1 MVMYFYNTSVSAAS
15 DPVTGL
21 VTNLV
26 SSSAS
31 IPGLHEGFHLS
42 GGFVPA
48 SGDLV
53 VASVKEVNPAYPALE
68 LADGSDM
75 VLEKGNVLIGVLGSR
90 RAMLGFSGRVPNSL
104 EIGQPLHLLNK
115 GGVIGECTAFN
126 RSLEWPTSLEYLGT
140 VSRDGIALNLKQHAH
155 SMFEGVL
162 PEVPM
167 IMILGTCMNA
177 GKTTV
182 ARQIIDVFTHRGLRI
197 NAGKVAGVA
206 CRRDVLSMQKSGAEK
221 VMSFHDFGVPSSA
234 EMKSLLPIA
243 RSLHYNLSESS
254 PDFIVMEM
262 GDGILGGYQV
272 SSLFEDKEYIS
283 RAMCTVIC
291 ANDLMGAW
299 GALEWLKP
307 TGITAENHPV
317 LISGPVTDS
326 GEGVDYIEQNWGVIA
341 ANALDSK
348 GKLCQ
353 FINEAVK
360 KC

>member
-1 MVMYFYNTSVSAAS
+1 MYFYNTSVSAAS
-15 DPVTGL
+15 DPVTGM

-26 SSSAS
+26 SSAAS
-31 IPGLHEGFHLS
+31 ISDLNEGFQLS
-42 GGFVPA
+42 GALPPV

-53 VASVKEVNPAYPALE
+53 VASVREVNPAYPGLE
-68 LADGSDM
+68 LADGSEM
-75 VLEKGNVLIGVLGSR
+75 VLEKGNILIGVLGSR
-90 RAMLGFSGRVPNSL
+90 RALLGFSGRVPASL
-104 EIGQPLHLLNK
+104 EVGQPLHLLNK

-140 VSRDGIALNLKQHAH
+140 VARDKKAVNLKQYAH
-155 SMFEGVL
+155 PLFEGAL

-167 IMILGTCMNA
+167 VMILGTCMNA

-182 ARQIIDVFTHRGLRI
+182 ARQVIDVFTHRGLKI

-206 CRRDVLSMQKSGAEK
+206 CRRDVLSMQKCGAEK
-221 VMSFHDFGVPSSA
+221 VMSFQDFGVPSSS
-234 EMKSLLPIA
+234 EMKSLLPVA
-243 RSLHYNLSESS
+243 RSLHYSLSENS

-307 TGITAENHPV
+307 AGISAGNHPV

-326 GEGVDYIEQNWGVIA
+326 GEGVDYIEQNWGVVA
-341 ANALDSK
+341 ANALDSQ

>member
-1 MVMYFYNTSVSAAS
+1 MYFYNTSVSVAS

-26 SSSAS
+26 SSSAN
-31 IPGLHEGFHLS
+31 IPDLNKGFHLS
-42 GGFVPA
+42 GGLVPA

-53 VASVKEVNPAYPALE
+53 VALVKEVNPVYPTLE
-68 LADGSDM
+68 LTDGSEI
-75 VLEKGNVLIGVLGSR
+75 VLEKGNILIGVLGSR
-90 RAMLGFSGRVPNSL
+90 RALLGFSGRVPASL
-104 EIGQPLHLLNK
+104 EIGQHLHLLNK

-126 RSLEWPTSLEYLGT
+126 RNLEWPTSLEYLGT
-140 VSRDGIALNLKQHAH
+140 VTREEGVLNLKQYAH
-155 SMFEGVL
+155 PMFEGPL

-167 IMILGTCMNA
+167 VMILGTCMNA

-182 ARQIIDVFTHRGLRI
+182 ARQVIDVFTHRGLKI

-221 VMSFHDFGVPSSA
+221 VMSFHDFGVPSSS

-243 RSLHYNLSESS
+243 RSLHYNLSENN

-307 TGITAENHPV
+307 SGIKAGKHPV

-326 GEGVDYIEQNWGVIA
+326 GEGVDYIEQNWGVVA

-360 KC
+360 QC

>member
-1 MVMYFYNTSVSAAS
+1 MYFYNTSLSAAS

-26 SSSAS
+26 SSAAS
-31 IPGLHEGFHLS
+31 IPGLNEGFHLS
-42 GGFVPA
+42 SVPAPA

-53 VASVKEVNPAYPALE
+53 VASVKQVNPVYPMLE
-68 LADGSDM
+68 LADGSDI
-75 VLEKGNVLIGVLGSR
+75 VLEKGNILIGVLGSR
-90 RAMLGFSGRVPNSL
+90 RALLGFSGRVPASL
-104 EIGQPLHLLNK
+104 ETGQPLHLLNK

-126 RSLEWPTSLEYLGT
+126 RNLEWPTSLEYLGT
-140 VSRDGIALNLKQHAH
+140 VTRDEGVLNLGQYAH
-155 SMFEGVL
+155 PMFEGSL

-167 IMILGTCMNA
+167 VMILGTCMNA

-182 ARQIIDVFTHRGLRI
+182 ARQVIDVFTHRGLKI

-221 VMSFHDFGVPSSA
+221 VMSFHDFGVPSSS

-243 RSLHYNLSESS
+243 RSLHYNLCENN

-272 SSLFEDKEYIS
+272 SSLFEDREYIS

-307 TGITAENHPV
+307 TGIKAGNHPV

-326 GEGVDYIEQNWGVIA
+326 GEGVDYIEQNWGVVA

-360 KC
+360 QC

>member
-1 MVMYFYNTSVSAAS
+1 MHFYNTSVTAAN

-21 VTNLV
+21 IANLI

-31 IPGLHEGFHLS
+31 VPDLNRGFQLS
-42 GGFVPA
+42 GGMVPA

-53 VASVKEVNPAYPALE
+53 MASVKEVNPVYPGLE
-68 LADGSDM
+68 LEDGSEI
-75 VLEKGNVLIGVLGSR
+75 VLEKGNVLMGVLGSR
-90 RAMLGFSGRVPNSL
+90 RALLGFSGHVPKSL
-104 EIGQPLHLLNK
+104 EIGQSLHLLNK

-126 RSLEWPTSLEYLGT
+126 RKLEWPTSLEFLGT
-140 VSRDGIALNLKQHAH
+140 VTRNDKALNLGQYAQPL
-155 SMFEGVL
+155 FEGTL

-167 IMILGTCMNA
+167 VMILGTCMNS
-177 GKTTV
+177 GKTTA
-182 ARQIIDVFTHRGLRI
+182 ARQIIEAFTHRGLQI

-206 CRRDVLSMQKSGAEK
+206 CRRDILSMKKCGAEK
-221 VMSFHDFGVPSSA
+221 VMSFQDFGVPSSS
-234 EMKSLLPIA
+234 EMKTLLPVA
-243 RSLHYNLSESS
+243 RSLHHSLSENN

-272 SSLFEDKEYIS
+272 SSLFEDSEYIS
-283 RAMCTVIC
+283 RAMCTIIC
-291 ANDLMGAW
+291 ANDLMGVW
-299 GALEWLKP
+299 GALQWLKP
-307 TGITAENHPV
+307 SGISAENHQV

-326 GEGVDYIEQNWGVIA
+326 GEGVDYIENNWGVTA

-353 FINEAVK
+353 FVIQAVE